1 MKFGHFRRNFGQAES
16 RARDAEAREREAEQS
31 VVAIREASAER
42 LHALSEAADA
52 AKAEADSL
60 AAAKAEADAL
70 AAAERV
76 AHERSETELNQMVA
90 EAQTR
95 AREAEENADTL
106 RSEGPAEPFSYAAAA
121 QQGGAE
127 ALKLDAV
134 AAAAVAEVRRLVT
147 GLNHEAVRL
156 VNARP
161 PKHELALARLQEAKK
176 VVETEGLRLALESQA
191 GSGEAGEGG
200 TPQSASYD
208 ELCFLTYYNLGRL
221 CSRALFR
228 PAAVVGRGSA
238 GHRRRSVA
246 DRGLQRDAEEGGVFA
261 GPKGQL
267 LPTDSWAMRR
277 WRLAEKWLRK
287 ALSHSPPE
295 ELHNLEMLLGAH
307 AEFAMVQMALGNVAL
322 DAEYHADRV
331 IQLGTLHLRELK
343 SSSLVRAGAKAL
355 ATQLKEA
362 AGVLETAK
370 LEFHARR
377 VHDLVK
383 QASSMAAGRWVST
396 DTKRELDGGRAK
408 QDASGLSST
417 RRRRKHKAEAQSF
430 ATDAFVNRLAGPL
443 ASSKMILNGQIH
455 RGVQFAPMR
464 SRGASKRRGRRHSR
478 GAAKTSAAA
487 KRGGKGAPALP
498 DDGQQKQLQQLVGE
512 LNELVVEARPPW
524 SPAGELNAERRRQRI
539 EKRRQRS
546 RPASAPSNA
555 GGNRRKEKALDE
567 AVDLE
572 RSRNI
577 SRSRRR
583 EAAGALQSDLAPLLS
598 DAGLPPQTGLVSME
612 QYLALEG
619 RCKALE
625 ASLSSLSVSTT
636 GSELAQ

>member
-1 MKFGHFRRNFGQAES
+1 MF
-16 RARDAEAREREAEQS
+16 
-31 VVAIREASAER
+31 
-42 LHALSEAADA
+42 
-52 AKAEADSL
+52 
-60 AAAKAEADAL
+60 
-70 AAAERV
+70 
-76 AHERSETELNQMVA
+76 
-90 EAQTR
+90 
-95 AREAEENADTL
+95 
-106 RSEGPAEPFSYAAAA
+106 
-121 QQGGAE
+121 
-127 ALKLDAV
+127 
-134 AAAAVAEVRRLVT
+134 
-147 GLNHEAVRL
+147 
-156 VNARP
+156 
-161 PKHELALARLQEAKK
+161 
-176 VVETEGLRLALESQA
+176 
-191 GSGEAGEGG
+191 
-200 TPQSASYD
+200 
-208 ELCFLTYYNLGRL
+208 
-221 CSRALFR
+221 
-228 PAAVVGRGSA
+228 
-238 GHRRRSVA
+238 
-246 DRGLQRDAEEGGVFA
+246 

-362 AGVLETAK
+362 AGLLETAK

-396 DTKRELDGGRAK
+396 DTKRELDGGRSK
-408 QDASGLSST
+408 QDAGLSST

-430 ATDAFVNRLAGPL
+430 ATDGFVNRLAGPL

-478 GAAKTSAAA
+478 GTAKKSAAG
-487 KRGGKGAPALP
+487 KRGGKGAPVLP

-524 SPAGELNAERRRQRI
+524 TPAGELNSERRRQRI

-546 RPASAPSNA
+546 RPASAPSTA
-555 GGNRRKEKALDE
+555 GRRKEKALDE

-577 SRSRRR
+577 SRQEEARSRRR
-583 EAAGALQSDLAPLLS
+583 EAAGALQSDLAPLLLS
-598 DAGLPPQTGLVSME
+598 DTGLPPQTGQVSME

-625 ASLSSLSVSTT
+625 ASLSSLSVSAI